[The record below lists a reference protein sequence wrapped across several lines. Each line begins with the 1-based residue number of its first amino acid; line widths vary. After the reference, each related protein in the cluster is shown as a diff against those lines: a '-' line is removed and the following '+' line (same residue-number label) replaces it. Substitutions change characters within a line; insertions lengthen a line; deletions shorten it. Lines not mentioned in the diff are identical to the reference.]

1 MGVDLKGRCGTR
13 KCGHWSIS
21 LPITHGFTFF
31 DVASTLWL
39 CCLVAYCAPP
49 QALLRNEYDLNDDS
63 TLYI

>member
-31 DVASTLWL
+31 DVASTLF
-39 CCLVAYCAPP
+39 V
-49 QALLRNEYDLNDDS
+49 ALLSCGLLCAIPS
-63 TLYI
+63 TIAK